1 MTSSSLDETQ
11 LPKLRNSQQ
20 ERVARRV
27 AELFDNDAQFRAAA
41 PIPEVI
47 EAACTPGLR
56 LTEVLRRSS
65 TVMPIV
71 PRLGNV
77 PVSW

>member
-1 MTSSSLDETQ
+1 MDSGSLDDTL
-11 LPKLRNSQQ
+11 LPELRNSQQ
-20 ERVARRV
+20 ERVGRRA

-47 EAACTPGLR
+47 DAACTPGLR
-56 LTEVLRRSS
+56 LTEVFETL
-65 TVMPIV
+65 VEGYV